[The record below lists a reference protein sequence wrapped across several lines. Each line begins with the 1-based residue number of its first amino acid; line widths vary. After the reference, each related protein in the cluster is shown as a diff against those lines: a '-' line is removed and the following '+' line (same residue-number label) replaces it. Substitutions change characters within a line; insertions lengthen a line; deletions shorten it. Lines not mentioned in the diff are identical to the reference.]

1 MTSKLNEVLLE
12 RSEMVN
18 TGKSYDDLSSR
29 QKRRKLSQFQR
40 AVDAALWFGESFG
53 LVPVDES
60 LTIPLGDNSAPL
72 PDTPLAREID
82 EFCAMQT
89 LYLLDRFGVSDEFYH
104 ELTQVCILLIKK

>member
-1 MTSKLNEVLLE
+1 
-12 RSEMVN
+12 MVN

-53 LVPVDES
+53 LVPVQLTVHTSQIDES

-72 PDTPLAREID
+72 PDTPLARKIN

-89 LYLLDRFGVSDEFYH
+89 LF
-104 ELTQVCILLIKK
+104 LTGLVCQTNSTMS

>member
-1 MTSKLNEVLLE
+1 MTLKLNEVLLE

-40 AVDAALWFGESFG
+40 TADAALWFGESFG
-53 LVPVDES
+53 LVPVQLTVYTSQIDES
-60 LTIPLGDNSAPL
+60 LTILLGDNSAPL
-72 PDTPLAREID
+72 PDTTLAREIHVD

-89 LYLLDRFGVSDEFYH
+89 LYLLDKFGV
-104 ELTQVCILLIKK
+104 